1 MNAHDAFVIFNAV
14 PGCGP
19 ATIRALAEF
28 FGSVDSALV
37 QDEGPLVAS
46 GIVNPQTAQNIVH
59 FPKDKFLEDEY
70 NLTRQKNVRILTAA
84 DDDFP
89 SSLREIPG
97 SPVVL
102 YTQGDVALLHGAC
115 IAMVGSRN
123 ASHYGMTIAHAFA
136 RRFAEAGLI
145 VVSGLARGIDSAS
158 HQGCLDAKGKTIAV
172 VAGGLSHLYP
182 KENIGLMRTIVEQG
196 AMVSEMPMAVFPLPA
211 HFPRRNRII
220 TGLSTATVVVEAGAK
235 SGALISAG
243 YALEQGKD
251 VFAVPSNIDNV
262 CAEGSNRLIKDGAR
276 IALSADDVL
285 EELKGQMEIS
295 FPALS
300 TPEQTAPRVALSAQ
314 EMKAYDVLSLQPLH
328 VDQLSARVRQ
338 PASDMAQVLLNLQL
352 KGVVR
357 QLPGQFFVRT

>member
-1 MNAHDAFVIFNAV
+1 MNAHDAFVVLNAV

-19 ATIRALAEF
+19 ATIKALAEF
-28 FGSVDSALV
+28 FGSVDNILA
-37 QDEGPLVAS
+37 QDEGSLIAS
-46 GIVNPQTAQNIVH
+46 GVVDPQVAQNIVH

-70 NLTRQKNVRILTAA
+70 NLTRQKNTRILTAA

-89 SSLREIPG
+89 SGLREIPG

-182 KENIGLMRTIVEQG
+182 KENAGLMRKIVGQG
-196 AMVSEMPMAVFPLPA
+196 AVVSEMPMAVLPLSI

-295 FPALS
+295 FPAMRGGEPLCS
-300 TPEQTAPRVALSAQ
+300 PVPLSAE
-314 EMKAYDVLSLQPLH
+314 EMKAYEVLSLQPLH

-338 PASDMAQVLLNLQL
+338 PASEIAQVLLNLQL

-357 QLPGQFFVRT
+357 QLPGNLYVRT